1 MSTFDS
7 TLKINRAAVDALLAR
22 DALDG
27 IEFEDAIAGEDTQ
40 WEPVIRHWSVDAAGR
55 NTLSHHITY
64 ITPHE
69 VDSPSATWTKANS
82 FHGVTEDAYA
92 RIAHWHSSRH
102 RNVAQK
108 VVRELGRLKN
118 GWAGSG
124 SVAPSANILRD
135 IQLVAS
141 SLPSS
146 TRSPDVEVD
155 PDDGSVVLR
164 WMQEG
169 ALRSFSLTFV
179 GQGRVTGFYSA
190 DDSSAPAWR
199 LKASDSIRLA
209 IKFSADN
216 VQSLLAQ

>member
-7 TLKINRAAVDALLAR
+7 TLKINRAGVDALLAR

-40 WEPVIRHWSVDAAGR
+40 WEPMIRHWSVDAAGR
-55 NTLSHHITY
+55 NTLTHITY

-69 VDSPSATWTKANS
+69 VDSLSTTWTKANS
-82 FHGVTEDAYA
+82 FRAIREEAYA
-92 RIAHWHSSRH
+92 RIAQWHSGRDP
-102 RNVAQK
+102 NVAQK

-118 GWAGSG
+118 GWAGLD
-124 SVAPSANILRD
+124 SVAPSGNILRD

-164 WMQEG
+164 WMQQA

-179 GQGRVTGFYSA
+179 GEGWVTGFYSA

-209 IKFSADN
+209 IKFSPDN
-216 VQSLLAQ
+216 VQSLLTQ